1 MSAMTAADKRIVSA
15 YWANVN
21 FVIAQAKAIYSLD
34 DLIAAAG
41 AIDNAFDTTLN
52 NAVIAVGG
60 TTTVINGLASVI
72 PAPFSGATAQQK
84 TLLACYVLMKRAG
97 II

>member
-1 MSAMTAADKRIVSA
+1 MALTTAQQLAAAA

-21 FVIAQAKAIYSLD
+21 FVAPNVTAIYSLD
-34 DLIAAAG
+34 QIQAAIAA
-41 AIDNAFDTTLN
+41 IDSAFDTTLSA
-52 NAVIAVGG
+52 AVTAVGG
-60 TTTVINGLASVI
+60 STTVINGLASVI
-72 PAPFSGATAQQK
+72 PAPMSGATVQQK